1 MRNLLNELADMAVD
15 NYNNR
20 FPCEEQQILL
30 EDGSVIE
37 FEPSEEFGEDHYHMV
52 VVPAGALTSLERR
65 WTNVVFKNVAHD
77 DNVQQRKAY
86 YIFRVQ

>member
-1 MRNLLNELADMAVD
+1 MRNLLNELAELAVD

-37 FEPSEEFGEDHYHMV
+37 FEASEEFGEGHYHMV
-52 VVPAGALTSLERR
+52 IVPEGALTPLERR
-65 WTNVVFKNVAHD
+65 WTNVVFKNVKHD
-77 DNVQQRKAY
+77 DNAQKRETY
-86 YIFRVQ
+86 FIFRIQ

>member
-1 MRNLLNELADMAVD
+1 MRNLLNEFADLAVD

-37 FEPSEEFGEDHYHMV
+37 FEASEEFGEGHYHMV
-52 VVPAGALTSLERR
+52 IVPEGALSPLERR
-65 WTNVVFKNVAHD
+65 WTNVVFTNATHYDKVR
-77 DNVQQRKAY
+77 QRETY
-86 YIFRVQ
+86 YIFRIQ